1 MYAFATKGDTGY
13 LLPYHHKTE
22 KTAIMQIRKIRLL
35 LATLLIAGMAQ
46 AQTGARVKGKV
57 LDESGASLAGVTVNV
72 TSSPAGKNIN
82 STTDNNGNFT
92 IENLDRTLL
101 YHFRFSATGYQ
112 PDSVKNFK
120 VSAGDNNSLLMR
132 LRTAVNALNEV
143 VVVGYGTQSRSRV
156 TGAVTSLKSEELN
169 KYASGSFG
177 QQLAGRAAGILV
189 NDASALPG
197 TDPQIVIRGIS
208 TLTAGTY
215 PLVVVDG
222 FPLSE
227 GSSLNSISPQ
237 DIETIDILKDPS
249 SAAIYGSRA
258 ANGVILI
265 TTKSGKGERTQLSF
279 DAYTGFQQRSDKV
292 KLVDA
297 YQYAT
302 YSTEARD
309 WGYVSKDQTHRN
321 LNDAVA
327 VRKANGATA
336 RDYELNYVGPWLN
349 KQPGLTNTN
358 WLDALFRSAPLN
370 SYNLSL
376 SGSNNK
382 TNYYISGNYFN
393 QRGIITNT
401 GLERFSGTV
410 KVTSQPSEWLKV
422 GISVNPSYNIQQY
435 FKNDASRNSD
445 PIAATLIMYPFF
457 PVYNPDGSL
466 AISQQIKAN
475 TPEDGALGENP
486 VAIMKMT
493 TYNRNFFRNFGNAF
507 LEFKLLKGL
516 AFKTM
521 LGGDYTGTSINYYSP
536 SNVGAYRTAAPKPAV
551 ATGTNATVWNYIT
564 ENTLTYARTFGRH
577 DINLMAGYSFQK
589 ENGDSTVVNGTNIPD
604 DNLQNISGA
613 TSFSA
618 TKSAYTWSQLSYLSR
633 LQYAYAGK
641 YLFTAALRRDGS
653 SRFGK
658 NSKYGYFPSL
668 TAGWLLNK
676 EQFMQSLSWLNQ
688 LKLRATWGKAGNN
701 QIGAY
706 GSQALVTQD
715 NYVYSNTLAPGYAAT
730 TAPNA
735 DLSWETK
742 TAFNAGFDATVY
754 KYFGITLNY
763 YHTTTSNL
771 LLNVPVPAQSGY
783 TSSLQNIGKV
793 KNTGIELELTGN
805 DIHLGPVRWSYS
817 ANLTSNKN
825 VVLALAQGQQ
835 QILTGKN
842 SAFLT
847 KVGGPIAELYGYDVT
862 GVYKSQQDIDKTP
875 HITGTVVG
883 DYIMKDLNGDGK
895 ITTDDRRGF
904 GSYSPRYVYG
914 FSSDFS
920 LKNFDFS
927 FSLTGLTGRK
937 IYDNSLWLM
946 ESGESFGLADQYYFK
961 NRWDPTGNPNG
972 FLARPNTNLSANRLN
987 AQASN
992 QFFYDAHYLRVR
1004 TIQLGYTLPAAW
1016 LHKNRISECRFYV
1029 SANNPFLFTPYRGF
1043 NPDATSSSVLTSG
1056 AADSNY
1062 PVARSFQ
1069 AGMHLTF

>member
-1 MYAFATKGDTGY
+1 
-13 LLPYHHKTE
+13 
-22 KTAIMQIRKIRLL
+22 MQIRKIRLL
-35 LATLLIAGMAQ
+35 LVALLVAGMVQ
-46 AQTGARVKGKV
+46 AQTGARVKGRV
-57 LDESGASLAGVTVNV
+57 LDENGAGLMGVTVNV
-72 TSSPAGKNIN
+72 TNSSN
-82 STTDNNGNFT
+82 SKGVSTATDNSGNFT
-92 IENLDRTLL
+92 IENLDKVLL
-101 YHFRFSATGYQ
+101 YHFQFSAAGYKT
-112 PDSVKNFK
+112 DSVKNFK
-120 VSAGDNNSLLMR
+120 VNAGDNNSLLIRMKV
-132 LRTAVNALNEV
+132 AVNALNEV
-143 VVVGYGTQSRSRV
+143 VVVGYGTQSKARV
-156 TGAVTSLKSEELN
+156 TGAITSLKSEELN

-177 QQLAGRAAGILV
+177 QQLAGRAAGIQI

-208 TLTAGTY
+208 TLTAGTF
-215 PLVVVDG
+215 PLIVVDG

-227 GSSLNSISPQ
+227 GSSLNSINSQ

-265 TTKSGKGERTQLSF
+265 TTKSAKGDKTKLAF
-279 DAYTGFQQRSDKV
+279 DAYAGFQERSDKV
-292 KLVDA
+292 KLVDG

-302 YSTEARD
+302 YSTEARN
-309 WGYVSKDQTHRN
+309 WGYVAKDPAHRSES
-321 LNDAVA
+321 DDVA
-327 VRKANGATA
+327 TRKANSATA
-336 RDYELNYVGPWLN
+336 RDFVLNYVNPWLN

-358 WLDALFRSAPLN
+358 WMDALFRKAPVN
-370 SYNLSL
+370 NYNLSL
-376 SGSNNK
+376 SGSSSK
-382 TNYYISGNYFN
+382 TSYYMSGSYFN
-393 QRGIITNT
+393 QQGIVTNT
-401 GLERFSGTV
+401 GLERFSGVV
-410 KVTSQPSEWLKV
+410 KVMSQPNEWLKV
-422 GISVNPSYNIQQY
+422 GVSLNPSYNIQKY

-457 PVYNPDGSL
+457 PVYNTDGSL

-507 LEFKLLKGL
+507 LEFKLLNGL
-516 AFKTM
+516 KFKTM
-521 LGGDYTGTSINYYSP
+521 LGGDYTGTSINYYTP
-536 SNVGAYRTAAPKPAV
+536 SNVGAYRTAAPKPAA
-551 ATGTNATVWNYIT
+551 ATSTNAAVWNYIT
-564 ENTLTYARTFGRH
+564 ENTLTWSRSLGRH
-577 DINLMAGYSFQK
+577 DINLLAGYSFQK

-618 TKSAYTWSQLSYLSR
+618 TKAAYTWSQLSYLSR
-633 LQYAYAGK
+633 LQYAYADK

-668 TAGWLLNK
+668 TAGWILSK
-676 EQFMQSLSWLNQ
+676 EYFMQSLSWINQ

-706 GSQALVTQD
+706 GSQALVNQE
-715 NYVYSNTLAPGYAAT
+715 NYLYGNTLAAGYAAT

-742 TAFNAGFDATVY
+742 TAFNVGFDATVY
-754 KYFGITLNY
+754 KRFNVTLNY
-763 YHTTTSNL
+763 YHTITSNL

-783 TSSLQNIGKV
+783 VSSLQNIGKV
-793 KNTGIELELTGN
+793 KNTGLELEVSGS

-817 ANLTSNKN
+817 ANITTNKN

-847 KVGGPIAELYGYDVT
+847 RVGGPIAELYGYEVT
-862 GVYKSQQDIDKTP
+862 GVYKTQADIDKTP
-875 HITGTVVG
+875 HIAGTVVG
-883 DYIMKDLNGDGK
+883 DYIMKDLVPDGK
-895 ITTDDRRGF
+895 ITTADRRTF
-904 GSYSPRYVYG
+904 GSYSPKLVYG

-920 LKNFDFS
+920 YKNFDFS

-946 ESGESFGLADQYYFK
+946 ESGESFGLADQYYFN
-961 NRWDPTGNPNG
+961 NRWHPTDNPNG
-972 FLARPNTNLSANRLN
+972 FLARPTTNLSANRLN

-992 QFFYDAHYLRVR
+992 QFFYNAHYMRVR
-1004 TIQLGYTLPAAW
+1004 TIQLGYTLPARLLLRNKVA
-1016 LHKNRISECRFYV
+1016 ECRLYV

-1062 PVARSFQ
+1062 PVARSYQ
-1069 AGMHLTF
+1069 LGMHLTF